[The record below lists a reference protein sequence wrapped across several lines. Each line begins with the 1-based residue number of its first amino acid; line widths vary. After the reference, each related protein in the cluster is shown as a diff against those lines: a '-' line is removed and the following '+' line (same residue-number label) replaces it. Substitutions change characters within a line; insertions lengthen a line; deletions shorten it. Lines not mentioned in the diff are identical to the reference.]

1 VRVLANFPSN
11 PTLVPCQEQS
21 HGRIVGIPDKCKVRP
36 NPSRPPGADLGFWCV
51 FCLERSAE
59 PAGTRSA
66 NAPARSDRYE
76 PSHDLL
82 AQVSVLIRRWMEGRG
97 FSPAV
102 EYGLNFGALAPE
114 AALLQGL
121 KARST
126 VLPGA
131 AGLKPRPSRHF
142 AI

>member
-1 VRVLANFPSN
+1 MSATRTEPEGSF
-11 PTLVPCQEQS
+11 
-21 HGRIVGIPDKCKVRP
+21 GRVGIRDKCKVGP
-36 NPSRPPGADLGFWCV
+36 NPPRPPGADLCFWGS
-51 FCLERSAE
+51 CLEPSAE
-59 PAGTRSA
+59 PAGTRPA

-102 EYGLNFGALAPE
+102 ENGLNFGALAPE

-126 VLPGA
+126 VLPA
-131 AGLKPRPSRHF
+131 AARLKPRPSRHL

>member
-1 VRVLANFPSN
+1 
-11 PTLVPCQEQS
+11 
-21 HGRIVGIPDKCKVRP
+21 
-36 NPSRPPGADLGFWCV
+36 
-51 FCLERSAE
+51 
-59 PAGTRSA
+59 
-66 NAPARSDRYE
+66 
-76 PSHDLL
+76 
-82 AQVSVLIRRWMEGRG
+82 MEGRG